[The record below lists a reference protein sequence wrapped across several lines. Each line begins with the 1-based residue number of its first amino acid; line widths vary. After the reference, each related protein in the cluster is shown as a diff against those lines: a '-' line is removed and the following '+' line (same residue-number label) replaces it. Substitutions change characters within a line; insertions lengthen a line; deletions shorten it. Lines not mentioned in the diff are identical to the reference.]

1 VRVFVSKI
9 LKAGFLVVDAGAGA
23 VNVSV
28 QKAGER
34 YTAAKDA
41 VSGRAGETAVQASSR
56 ESHPISTLVRE
67 WLFAELFLFSFMVTT
82 PA

>member
-1 VRVFVSKI
+1 MSKI

-23 VNVSV
+23 VNVAV

-41 VSGRAGETAVQASSR
+41 VSGRAGETAEQASAR
-56 ESHPISTLVRE
+56 
-67 WLFAELFLFSFMVTT
+67 
-82 PA
+82 